1 MNPDDKDQ
9 NFQGQNE
16 DEFEKIVSIDDSST
30 FFNYGSDTSSSTYN
44 YQESGSVDE
53 KSASNFSA
61 EPDKDT
67 FTRTKGRKR
76 QYLGIFLLLI
86 TVIGASF
93 AAIVYTFDGDLYS
106 TDNKVAVIHVQGTML
121 TGSIPGGIG
130 YATSED
136 VSNSIR
142 KAINRDDVKAIVLRV
157 NSPGGSPSA
166 AEEISREIE
175 RAKDKGIP
183 VVTSMGDV
191 AASAAYYISAP
202 ADVIMAN
209 PSTMTGSIGVIWTF
223 QNKSEFYNDEG
234 IEHEVI
240 KSGEFKDMGAPWRGL
255 TVDEEEYAN
264 EVVQEIYTNFV
275 DHVSHERDLNQ
286 SFVKDISDGRIYTG
300 IRAKEL
306 GLVDKF
312 GNLYESINLA
322 AELGDIKGEHDV
334 VYMNRPSLS
343 RLLFSSESKFSTTN
357 QSLSDF
363 ARYYENN
370 PYGKIEAK

>member
-1 MNPDDKDQ
+1 MNSGDKYRSL
-9 NFQGQNE
+9 QGQNE
-16 DEFEKIVSIDDSST
+16 NEPENISRFDDSST
-30 FFNYGSDTSSSTYN
+30 FFNYGSDTSNCIHYT
-44 YQESGSVDE
+44 QESGSVDE
-53 KSASNFSA
+53 KTVYTSGADL
-61 EPDKDT
+61 DKKT
-67 FTRTKGRKR
+67 YTRTKGRKR
-76 QYLGIFLLLI
+76 QYLAIFLLLI

-93 AAIVYTFDGDLYS
+93 AVIAYTFDGDLYS
-106 TDNKVAVIHVQGTML
+106 TNDKVAVIHVQGTII
-121 TGSIPGGIG
+121 TGSIPGGIE

-136 VSNSIR
+136 VSSSIR
-142 KAINRDDVKAIVLRV
+142 KATNRNDVKSIVLRI

-183 VVTSMGDV
+183 VVVSMGDV
-191 AASAAYYISAP
+191 ATSAAYYISAP

-209 PSTMTGSIGVIWTF
+209 PSTMTGSIGVVWTF

-255 TVDEEEYAN
+255 TEDEEEYAN
-264 EVVQEIYTNFV
+264 EVVQEIYSNFV
-275 DHVSHERDLNQ
+275 DHVSGERDLNR
-286 SFVKDISDGRIYTG
+286 SIVEGISDGRIYTG

-322 AELGDIKGEHDV
+322 AELGDIKGEPDV
-334 VYMNRPSLS
+334 VYMNKPSTS
-343 RLLFSSESKFSTTN
+343 RLLFSSESKSDAIN
-357 QSLSDF
+357 QSQSDF
-363 ARYYENN
+363 AGYYENN